1 MYIVCVI
8 AYTLQKPSLY
18 LPCV

>member
-1 MYIVCVI
+1 MI